1 MNNYPNKLLSSLLIL
16 GTASIL
22 SISYSQGV
30 QGNNLVNII
39 PPVQHI
45 PTKLLLAQNTDQP
58 RYALVI
64 GNSDYDKVGRLKNP
78 INDADDMGKAL
89 RDLDF
94 DVIVVKDASLEE
106 MEDALNDF
114 YLKLRKGGIGLFF
127 YAGHGMQV
135 GGENYLIPID
145 ASLARREDVRYE
157 TLPVGKVLSAM
168 EDARNDANF
177 IILDACRHNPF
188 ARRWGSRS
196 FTRGLAPQQGIE
208 GSIIA
213 YATAPGD
220 FADDGPGRNGTY
232 TSHLLKHIK
241 TPNISVEEMFKRVRQ
256 GVAQE
261 TRKDQIPWESSSLIG
276 DFSFNPS
283 TPNISLQ
290 GNTSTQSP
298 PSQGLGGIQLIAA
311 VPNADKQQMYQRLEQ
326 YLAAGNFRKADEQ
339 TWELMKQSGNGGNE
353 SYLSYSQIENFSCSA
368 LRQMDNLWAK
378 YSNGKFGFTVQGRIW
393 KSLGG
398 NPDADIKT
406 WRRFSIAVDW
416 KTGSENS
423 SDGYL
428 NYDDLTFSTRGVEGH
443 LPWGNRKIGGGIK
456 GKRLFFFRNAS
467 CNISITGNL

>member
-1 MNNYPNKLLSSLLIL
+1 MNNHPNKLLSSLLIL

-22 SISYSQGV
+22 SISYSKGV

-64 GNSDYDKVGRLKNP
+64 GNSDYDEVGKLKNP
-78 INDADDMGKAL
+78 INDAEDMGKAL

-94 DVIVVKDASLEE
+94 DVRVVKDASLEA

-127 YAGHGMQV
+127 FAGHGVQV
-135 GGENYLIPID
+135 GGENYLIPVD

-188 ARRWGSRS
+188 GRRWRS

-220 FADDGPGRNGTY
+220 FADDGDGRNGTY

-276 DFSFNPS
+276 NFSFNPS
-283 TPNISLQ
+283 TPNTSLPNQNPPLNPVVINKPTTPPPTTPTTPPQ

-298 PSQGLGGIQLIAA
+298 PFQGGLGGIQLIAA
-311 VPNADKQQMYQRLEQ
+311 APNANKRQMYQHLEQ
-326 YLAAGNFRKADEQ
+326 YLAAGDFRKADAQ
-339 TWELMKQSGNGGNE
+339 TWELMKQAGNGGNQFDLT
-353 SYLSYSQIENFSCSA
+353 YNQVKNFSCSD
-368 LRQMDNLWAK
+368 LRNMDQLWVK
-378 YSNGKFGFTVQGRIW
+378 YSNGKFGFSVQRRIW
-393 KSLGG
+393 ESVGG
-398 NPDADIKT
+398 NLRPYLET
-406 WRRFSIAVDW
+406 WRRFAIAVGW
-416 KTGSENS
+416 KTEESGIES
-423 SDGYL
+423 G
-428 NYDDLTFSTRGVEGH
+428 EG
-443 LPWGNRKIGGGIK
+443 
-456 GKRLFFFRNAS
+456 
-467 CNISITGNL
+467 